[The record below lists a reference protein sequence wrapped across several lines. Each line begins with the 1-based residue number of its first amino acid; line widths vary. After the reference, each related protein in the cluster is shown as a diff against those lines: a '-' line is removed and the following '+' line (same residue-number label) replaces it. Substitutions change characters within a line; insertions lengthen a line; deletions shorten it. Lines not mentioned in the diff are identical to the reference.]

1 MEGIPWTD
9 PDPGNAYQEY
19 RIIKEDDPNFNNPSS
34 SHTQENVQPKYA
46 MPTGPGFQKGAKR
59 RKTRTFPKS
68 ILKKSSKIYPSR
80 NPTRAPPTRKAY
92 VHLLSDNHVK
102 KSRRTAKNRALKT
115 DIPTIRNILIANKII
130 SADKKDI
137 PPDIL
142 RTLYADSVS
151 AGLLN

>member
-1 MEGIPWTD
+1 MEAKPYTD
-9 PDPGNAYQEY
+9 PEPGNAFQEY
-19 RIIKEDDPNFNNPSS
+19 RIIKEDDPNFVKTEGTF
-34 SHTQENVQPKYA
+34 TQEHVQPKYS
-46 MPTGPGFQKGAKR
+46 MPSGPGVQKGSKR

-80 NPTRAPPTRKAY
+80 NPTKSPPTRKAF
-92 VHLLSDNHVK
+92 VNILSDNNVK
-102 KSRRTAKNRALKT
+102 KLRRTAKNRALKT

-137 PPDIL
+137 PPNIL

>member
-1 MEGIPWTD
+1 MEAKPYTD
-9 PDPGNAYQEY
+9 PDPGNAFQEY
-19 RIIKEDDPNFNNPSS
+19 RIIKEDDPNFNNPTAVR
-34 SHTQENVQPKYA
+34 TQEHVQPTYG
-46 MPTGPGFQKGAKR
+46 MPSGPGVQKGAKR

-68 ILKKSSKIYPSR
+68 ILKKTSKIYPSR
-80 NPTRAPPTRKAY
+80 NPTKAPPTRKAY
-92 VHLLSDNHVK
+92 VHLLSDSHVK
-102 KSRRTAKNRALKT
+102 KSRKTAKNRALKT